1 MRIIF
6 IAASFTG
13 VVAYAGYS
21 AAIVSTLSSKNDPIQ
36 SPEALINSH
45 LGIGMR
51 GGFLDTILKDVS
63 VMLTVRVQYHVKLAL
78 ILFWCTRVE

>member
-6 IAASFTG
+6 IAASFAG

-36 SPEALINSH
+36 TPEALINSH
-45 LGIGMR
+45 LTIGMR
-51 GGFLDTILKDVS
+51 GGFLDVILKNVS
-63 VMLTVRVQYHVKLAL
+63 SLVHYN
-78 ILFWCTRVE
+78 